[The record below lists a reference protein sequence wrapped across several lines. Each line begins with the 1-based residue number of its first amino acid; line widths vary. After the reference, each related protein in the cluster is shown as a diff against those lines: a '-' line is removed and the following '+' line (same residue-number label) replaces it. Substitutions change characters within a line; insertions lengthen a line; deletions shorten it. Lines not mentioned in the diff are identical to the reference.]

1 MVTYVNHMT
10 THSSGKNLF
19 KIGRC
24 KKVFDQAGNLNNC
37 KVSHSGKKVTQVHA
51 VQQMF
56 VSFSHLRDAWIT
68 RFGYPPPPLEVFR
81 KSIQI
86 WLSKRHM
93 IIHTGEKLHK
103 CAHCSKSFAKAG
115 HLKRHLLTH
124 SQDKLYNCG
133 KLFSLASNLKTH
145 LLTHSGERPHKC
157 MQCNYSFTLA
167 LSKHIMTHTRV
178 KPHQCNQCG
187 YSSITLA
194 NMRLH
199 EMTHSGEKP
208 HKCSQCDFSSIQKSH
223 MTMHARSAHTGEK
236 PFNCHQCTFSSA
248 STGNLKS
255 HKICH
260 TEEKNFKCNDCNK
273 SFKHQKNLT
282 RHGLQQRLLL
292 FVRLK

>member
-1 MVTYVNHMT
+1 
-10 THSSGKNLF
+10 
-19 KIGRC
+19 
-24 KKVFDQAGNLNNC
+24 
-37 KVSHSGKKVTQVHA
+37 
-51 VQQMF
+51 
-56 VSFSHLRDAWIT
+56 
-68 RFGYPPPPLEVFR
+68 
-81 KSIQI
+81 
-86 WLSKRHM
+86 M

-133 KLFSLASNLKTH
+133 KVFSLASNLKTH

-167 LSKHIMTHTRV
+167 LSKHIMTHTR
-178 KPHQCNQCG
+178 G
-187 YSSITLA
+187 YPGYASSMQPMWIFFNYIGKYEAAWDDALWRKA
-194 NMRLH
+194 
-199 EMTHSGEKP
+199 
-208 HKCSQCDFSSIQKSH
+208 SQMFTVWLSSIQKIH

-236 PFNCHQCTFSSA
+236 PLNCHQCTFSSA